1 MWISDSSAP
10 KGIQKLLFFYTGT
23 YIACTRIKNL
33 RKKSQNTCQSL
44 AAAAGRHRQAPPAT
58 GSGRG
63 RAAAAAAVLLLLPP
77 LADSWDPS
85 REDCRCSRHPSPL
98 LMRRVPAATCP
109 LERQRREQF
118 ERERDGYEK
127 ERRRRESRRE

>member
-1 MWISDSSAP
+1 M
-10 KGIQKLLFFYTGT
+10 GT
-23 YIACTRIKNL
+23 YIVCTRIQKSEE
-33 RKKSQNTCQSL
+33 KSQNTCQSS
-44 AAAAGRHRQAPPAT
+44 AAAAGRHRQAPPTT

-98 LMRRVPAATCP
+98 LMRRVPTATYP
-109 LERQRREQF
+109 LERERREQF
-118 ERERDGYEK
+118 ERERETDMRKRGVGEK
-127 ERRRRESRRE
+127 VEESR